1 MFNCLHVWQK
11 REEQEPT
18 PAAQND
24 FCESSERKF
33 ADDDDD
39 DDAAFNVNM
48 LTH

>member
-1 MFNCLHVWQK
+1 MCDR
-11 REEQEPT
+11 REEPT

-39 DDAAFNVNM
+39 DDDAAFNVNM